1 MPHSV
6 ALVDDHHLVRAGLI
20 TTVNDLGDYVVTVEA
35 GHGEELIQALEQ
47 AAEPPELAIVDL
59 NMPVMDGW
67 ATIAWLHEHRPNIL
81 PLALTFDASEE
92 ALVRAVR
99 AGARGF
105 LLKNAKPEVLRLALD
120 SIRLTGY
127 FYDDDAHST
136 LKRNP
141 DRLTPKERERQHV
154 LDALTPREL
163 ELIQLI
169 CDERELTYEHI
180 AHVMDVQRRTVEG
193 FRSSLF
199 SKFNIK
205 SKTGVVLFAM
215 RWDLLDVKPE
225 ELGHGKLG
233 A

>member
-1 MPHSV
+1 MPHSI
-6 ALVDDHHLVRAGLI
+6 AIVDDHHLVRAGLI
-20 TTVNDLGDYVVTVEA
+20 TTVNDLGDYRVTVEA
-35 GHGEELIQALEQ
+35 GHGEELIQALEG
-47 AAEPPELAIVDL
+47 ATELPALAIVDL

-67 ATIAWLHEHRPNIL
+67 ATIAWLRKHHPAIM
-81 PLALTFDASEE
+81 PLALTFDASED

-105 LLKNAKPEVLRLALD
+105 LLKNARPEVLRLALD
-120 SIRLTGY
+120 SIRLTGF
-127 FYDDDAHST
+127 FYDDDAHTT

-141 DRLTPKERERQHV
+141 DWLTPRERERQQV

-180 AHVMDVQRRTVEG
+180 ARLMDIQRRTVES
-193 FRSSLF
+193 FRSTLF

-215 RWDLLDVKPE
+215 RWNLLDITPA
-225 ELGHGKLG
+225 ELEASKTGT
-233 A
+233 